1 MTRQP
6 HLKERIRARMAKTGE
21 RYAVARD
28 HVVGAAAP
36 ASAESAPASATS
48 APASATS
55 APASATSAPTA
66 LGIRHFG
73 GVHAESTALRIVATH
88 ADVRTPEGEPISEP
102 LAFVVG
108 GGVGIGV
115 FQFVYEKEDF
125 ASFFVGGGHRWDDA
139 RAFLDAGARRL
150 GLETLVVESGGAR
163 QAAAQLETATASGPA
178 IAWVDLAE
186 LGTRGYPAEW
196 SGGGYHVLVVYGRDD
211 AGDWLVGDLAP
222 EPIALA
228 PDTLARA
235 RARIAKQRH
244 RLMTVVRPTV
254 VRPTDAAPADV
265 ADAVRSGLRAT
276 VDGLRT
282 PRSRNFGLAA
292 LAEWAD
298 RLEGRGRDSWS
309 RAFPRGRRL
318 WNGLTFLHQFI
329 ECHGTGGGLLRPLF
343 ATGLREAADLT
354 GDDGLRVTADRYA
367 ALGATWTDL
376 GRAALP
382 EAVPLLREAREIQAG
397 TARRYLSAGP
407 IAAPEVRRAIERLGG
422 IGAEVAADFPL
433 AESEVA
439 DLRADLARRVR
450 AIHAAEVAALD
461 ALASIVGVSA

>member
-1 MTRQP
+1 MTRHP

-28 HVVGAAAP
+28 HVIGAPGGADPRGAP
-36 ASAESAPASATS
+36 GGADPRGAPGVADPS
-48 APASATS
+48 
-55 APASATSAPTA
+55 
-66 LGIRHFG
+66 LLIRGTRHLP
-73 GVHAESTALRIVATH
+73 GVHPESTALRIVATH
-88 ADVRTPEGEPISEP
+88 ASVSGPDGEPLSE
-102 LAFVVG
+102 AITFVVG

-139 RAFLDAGARRL
+139 RAVLEAGARRL
-150 GLETLVVESGGAR
+150 GLEPDVVESGGAR
-163 QAAAQLETATASGPA
+163 QAAVQLEAATADGPA
-178 IAWVDLAE
+178 VAWVDIAE

-211 AGDWLVGDLAP
+211 GGTWLVGDLAP

-228 PDTLARA
+228 PEVLARA

-244 RLMTVVRPTV
+244 RLMTVARPAGDA
-254 VRPTDAAPADV
+254 PTDL

-276 VDGLRT
+276 VDGLRA

-292 LAEWAD
+292 LADWSD
-298 RLEGRGRDSWS
+298 RLEGHGRDSWS

-318 WNGLTFLHQFI
+318 WNGLTFLHQFV

-343 ATGLREAADLT
+343 AAGLREAADTVAL
-354 GDDGLRVTADRYA
+354 DGLRDAADRYA
-367 ALGATWTDL
+367 ALGEAWTDL
-376 GRAALP
+376 AHAALP
-382 EAVPLLREAREIQAG
+382 DGEPLLREARDIQAD
-397 TARRYLSAGP
+397 TARHYLSAGP
-407 IAAPEVRRAIERLGG
+407 MAAPDIRRRLERLVEIGG
-422 IGAEVAADFPL
+422 LAAADFPL
-433 AESEVA
+433 SEAEVA
-439 DLRADLARRVR
+439 DLRTDLARRVR

-461 ALASIVGVSA
+461 ELASIVGASA